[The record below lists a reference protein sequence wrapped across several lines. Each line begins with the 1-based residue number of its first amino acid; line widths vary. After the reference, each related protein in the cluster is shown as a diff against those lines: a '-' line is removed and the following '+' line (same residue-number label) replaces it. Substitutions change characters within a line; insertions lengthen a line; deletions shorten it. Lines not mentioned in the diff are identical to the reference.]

1 VELMPDRGCE
11 GTLINFWHAPIYGLK
26 VIRYKYAGIP
36 IDADPVIEN
45 RKDAPPLPIYFKKN

>member
-1 VELMPDRGCE
+1 
-11 GTLINFWHAPIYGLK
+11 

-36 IDADPVIEN
+36 IDADPVIDN